1 MFAPRL
7 RIGSGAAVP
16 RKCRMILSERHVILV
31 TRSRGRQ
38 GCCPYNRWMLQQ
50 LSGWVGPLLIE
61 RLTLALNHVL
71 ASEAQ
76 AVERLKPHAGRV
88 LQVLPKGLP
97 ALLQAPEFLAF
108 RITPAGLL
116 EALEADAPATG
127 DLRIEMDLSNPAR
140 LIEAAVSGQRPAVSI
155 QGDARLAT
163 DIGWLMDHVR
173 WDYEDDL
180 ARVLGPMPAHQ
191 IAQVV
196 RMGAAAMRQGLAAL
210 ARLMPERPAS

>member
-1 MFAPRL
+1 MFAPRP
-7 RIGSGAAVP
+7 RKGDGAAVP
-16 RKCRMILSERHVILV
+16 LKCRTILAERYVILV

-38 GCCPYNRWMLQQ
+38 GRCPYNRWMLQQ
-50 LSGWVGPLLIE
+50 LSGWIGPLVIE

-76 AVERLKPHAGRV
+76 ASERLRPHAGRV
-88 LQVLPKGLP
+88 LQVLPKGVP
-97 ALLQAPEFLAF
+97 ALLQAPELIAF

-116 EALEADAPATG
+116 EALEADAPGSG

-163 DIGWLMDHVR
+163 DIGWLMDNLR

-180 ARVLGPMPAHQ
+180 ARVFGPMPAHQ
-191 IAQVV
+191 MAQAV
-196 RMGAAAMRQGLAAL
+196 RLGGTALRQGLAAL
-210 ARLMPERPAS
+210 ARLVPERPAS